1 MEGAGFGRIPLNY
14 YALLQ
19 ALGGQRLAS
28 GATASR
34 FVLQMGLQFVFYAVV
49 WSAPAGA
56 IAGQSGAKLPRR
68 VESTSW

>member
-34 FVLQMGLQFVFYAVV
+34 FVLQMGLQFVFYATV
-49 WSAPAGA
+49 WSTGA
-56 IAGQSGAKLPRR
+56 ITGQSGAELARW